1 VVDGLARIP
10 APKDLLEYVQGLLW
24 NSGELGRAVCRRG
37 WARPDVWALAHSEA
51 RVDELL
57 MDSADTV
64 TRAARTNAWLD
75 EWLVA
80 QGKLAHSFCF
90 VAQDLLAP
98 PYDAGSTLQ
107 EFPGRWDVRGEE
119 SYLVIPKKDLGPG
132 VVESATGWMISDEF
146 ILYVIEDE
154 WPFDGSRPLHELAD
168 KVRHV
173 MVAVS
178 EGESY
183 GIVSGS

>member
-1 VVDGLARIP
+1 VARIP
-10 APKDLLEYVQGLLW
+10 APKDLLNYVQQLLW

-37 WARPDVWALAHSEA
+37 WQRPETWALAPSDTSGEQ
-51 RVDELL
+51 LL
-57 MDSADTV
+57 SDPV
-64 TRAARTNAWLD
+64 TRVTRSANANIWLD

-80 QGKLAHSFCF
+80 QGKLADRFCL

-98 PYDAGSTLQ
+98 PFDAGSTSQ
-107 EFPGRWDVRGEE
+107 DFPGRWDVRGEQ
-119 SYLVIPKKDLGPG
+119 SYLVVPKQDFGPG
-132 VVESATGWMISDEF
+132 LVDAATGWMISDEF

-154 WPFDGSRPLHELAD
+154 WPFDSSRPLHELAD

-173 MVAVS
+173 IVAVS

-183 GIVSGS
+183 GIVSGA